1 MAIYLSLAII
11 LVYVVY
17 CIITTGVPHSLSAT
31 YYKTGWVFSATLS
44 FAAAL
49 ILPAMLSKSGEN
61 YEFLAFIAVSSVFF
75 VAFAPNFKSDK
86 LVDMVHTGAAI
97 IALIA
102 SQLWVALVNPLFLL
116 WWIPLIGYVIWGKL
130 KGYKLLDIP
139 SIKFVTEILM
149 LFTIYSCLINEKL

>member
-11 LVYVVY
+11 LVYIVY
-17 CIITTGVPHSLSAT
+17 CLVTTGIPHSLSAT

-49 ILPAMLSKSGEN
+49 ILPSMLSISGEN

-97 IALIA
+97 TALIA
-102 SQLWVALVNPLFLL
+102 SQLWVALVNPWNFLF
-116 WWIPLIGYVIWGKL
+116 WIPLVIYGTYGKL

-139 SIKFVTEILM
+139 SIKFITEVLM
-149 LFTIYSCLINEKL
+149 LLTIYFCLI